1 MSDLVDFEDLAQ
13 LDGADLRAVFGQ
25 VSEDDVLDAL
35 AGTSLGLRRQFLTKL
50 PVASATR
57 LEAEINAHGPV
68 GFIAVHA
75 AQRSL
80 VDALCRLSRGSQV
93 AFDDPADL
101 ADMVA

>member
-13 LDGADLRAVFGQ
+13 LDGPDLRAVFGQ
-25 VSEDDVLDAL
+25 VSGGDVLDAL
-35 AGTSLGLRRQFLTKL
+35 AGTSLGLRRRFLTKL
-50 PVASATR
+50 PVASAAK

-68 GFIAVHA
+68 GFVAVHA

>member
-13 LDGADLRAVFGQ
+13 LDGGDLRAVFGQ
-25 VSEDDVLDAL
+25 VTTDEVLDAL
-35 AGTSLGLRRQFLTKL
+35 AGTSLGLRRRFLTRLTVTQATKL
-50 PVASATR
+50 ETQ
-57 LEAEINAHGPV
+57 INNHEPV
-68 GFIAVHA
+68 GFLTVQA

-80 VDALCRLSRGSQV
+80 VEALCRLSRGGQV